1 MKYAEEAEEIYRNV
15 EGENAVETANAVY
28 RKGELYY
35 DNGLWEKALESFKS
49 AVEIYEL
56 NQKATEEAYV
66 YIGNT
71 LIKLEEN
78 EEAEEAFC
86 IAQEQSEK
94 TGNEYQYALSSLYL
108 GKLYT
113 EERGYDKAI
122 ANYDKALEF
131 FEIDNNYLRLTALV
145 YEASGMMVGSIP
157 VL

>member
-1 MKYAEEAEEIYRNV
+1 M
-15 EGENAVETANAVY
+15 
-28 RKGELYY
+28 
-35 DNGLWEKALESFKS
+35 ESFKS